1 MVAGRFQGAAVAIAV
16 AAVCYASCAMA
27 QQEDPYTPVVLRNKN
42 GVQADILPI
51 GAIIHRLLV
60 PDKNGQA
67 DDIVLGFDDPKTY
80 QLGNSPYFGG
90 IVGRVANRIANGTFT
105 LDGQTYTTDKNDR
118 GNTLHGGFNP
128 FFENNTW
135 TIQDASD
142 NEVTLSLLSPD
153 GTQGFPG
160 NLNATAT
167 YSLSDDNTLQLV
179 IEATTDKTTPVNLAQ
194 HSYFNLNGNCRNNI
208 LSHVL
213 YINGLYVT
221 PTDVNQIPNG
231 ELAAVQGS
239 PFDFTTPRP
248 IGERIGAVT
257 FPPPF
262 GGYDHN
268 WALFGLGTDA
278 AAKTYIGVVSEE
290 PQLAASVYSPLSG
303 RAMDLS
309 TNAPGLQ
316 FYAGNNLNGSLA
328 GKGAYMYPQ
337 HGGFAMESQV
347 WPDYLHHPN
356 FPQSILQ
363 PGQLYRHIW
372 TLKFYNHSAAPAPSG
387 SVQTRSLP

>member
-1 MVAGRFQGAAVAIAV
+1 MAGGQLRTSLLLTIAT
-16 AAVCYASCAMA
+16 VCLSWSANA
-27 QQEDPYTPVVLRNKN
+27 QADTDPYTAVVLRNAN

-51 GAIIHRLLV
+51 GGTIHRLLV
-60 PDKNGQA
+60 PDANGKA
-67 DDIVLGFDDPKTY
+67 DDIVLGFDDAKTY
-80 QLGNSPYFGG
+80 QRGNSPYFGG
-90 IVGRVANRIANGTFT
+90 IVGRVANRIANGSFVV
-105 LDGQTYTTDKNDR
+105 DGQRYTTDKNDR

-135 TIQDASD
+135 TIEEAS
-142 NEVTLSLLSPD
+142 NKEVRLSLLSPD

-160 NLNATAT
+160 NLNVTAT
-167 YSLSDDNTLQLV
+167 YTLSDDNTLQLV
-179 IEATTDKTTPVNLAQ
+179 MEATTDKTTPVNLAQ
-194 HSYFNLNGNCRNNI
+194 HSYFNLNGQARDTVLN
-208 LSHVL
+208 HVV

-221 PTDVNQIPNG
+221 PTDLNQIPNG
-231 ELAAVQGS
+231 ELAAVKGS
-239 PFDFTTPRP
+239 PFDFTHPHS

-278 AAKTYIGVVSEE
+278 ASKTFDGVVSEE
-290 PQLAASVYSPLSG
+290 PKLAASVYSTLSG

-316 FYAGNNLNGSLA
+316 FYSGNNLNGSLA
-328 GKGAYMYPQ
+328 GKGAYLYPQ

-347 WPDYLHHPN
+347 WPDFVNKPS
-356 FPQSILQ
+356 FPQSILS

-372 TLKFYNHSAAPAPSG
+372 SLKFYNHTAAPAPG
-387 SVQTRSLP
+387 VQTASIP